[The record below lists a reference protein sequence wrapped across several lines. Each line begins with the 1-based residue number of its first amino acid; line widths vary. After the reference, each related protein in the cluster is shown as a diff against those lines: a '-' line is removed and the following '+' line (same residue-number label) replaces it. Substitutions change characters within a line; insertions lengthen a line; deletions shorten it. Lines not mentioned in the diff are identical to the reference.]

1 MLPKTS
7 NYVKSYDRQTKWMYL
22 LIEDDDLLKTF
33 KTIWDKVSADI
44 KIQFDSQPVYN
55 KEFLKTEIKSHGDE
69 VTDFYNKEI
78 RKVDSNQTWIAVIS
92 LDSAFKKSF
101 TSHFVRV

>member
-1 MLPKTS
+1 MAHWNWKKKIYCNKIPTLLKDVDFEKVLVSNKTSFSRKNYKYFVDYFYNDNKVKPFYIMLPKTS

-44 KIQFDSQPVYN
+44 KI
-55 KEFLKTEIKSHGDE
+55 
-69 VTDFYNKEI
+69 
-78 RKVDSNQTWIAVIS
+78 
-92 LDSAFKKSF
+92 
-101 TSHFVRV
+101 